1 MFSDTGNLSFVIGI
15 TFILMSL
22 CGIFVIYLIIK
33 NRSIENENIDKII
46 ELGKWFMVSVAI
58 AFSVSIINDAF
69 RERDQDIKELESF
82 AKYTEII
89 LDVAGPE
96 KRQLLSEYFATVSP
110 SGPIRKSWEAY
121 KTIVDKQSEEY
132 KKSKERDEEIERR
145 IAEGKATSQEI
156 AEKKQLEAKI
166 SLLNQSLMPKPDQAN
181 LKPRVYFH
189 IRDEIQRTPA
199 KQLAD
204 TLESSANVVVP
215 GVRRVGTGPSET
227 ELRYF
232 KSEERQEAEQIA
244 NDLTSLGLKVETKYV
259 PGFESSNKIRPRHYE
274 LWISSGG
281 L

>member
-1 MFSDTGNLSFVIGI
+1 MFSDTGTLSFVIGI
-15 TFILMSL
+15 IFILMSL

-69 RERDQDIKELESF
+69 RERDQDIKELEIF
-82 AKYTEII
+82 GKYTEII
-89 LDVAGPE
+89 LDADGPA

-110 SGPIRKSWEAY
+110 SGPIRKSWGEY
-121 KTIVDKQSEEY
+121 KTIVDKQSEED
-132 KKSKERDEEIERR
+132 KMNKEKLSMIKDKIE
-145 IAEGKATSQEI
+145 EGKATSEEI
-156 AEKKQLEAKI
+156 AEQKQLEEKT

-189 IRDEIQRTPA
+189 IRDESQRTQA

-204 TLESSANVVVP
+204 TLESRANVVVP
-215 GVRRVGTGPSET
+215 GVRRVGTGPSDT

-232 KSEERQEAEQIA
+232 KSGEKQEAEQIA

-274 LWISSGG
+274 LWISSGD